1 MSSCRV
7 RLSAY
12 RILDLLSAP
21 GSSPSPPF
29 KGGEGRG
36 EEGRL
41 ACRCACVSAVG
52 CPSPLPFPR
61 SFLTGRGS
69 AVRAINTSGIL
80 AICIALAFGPL
91 AARADH
97 VIIGCIGDYGSG
109 TTNEENV
116 ARLVKSWRPDFIIT
130 LGDNNYPAG
139 AEHTIDRNIGQF
151 YHGFIHPYAGFY
163 GAGAATNRF
172 FPCLGNHDYLTNNA
186 RPYFDYFALPG
197 NERYYTCTQGPVQ
210 LFCLNMCQQEPDGVT
225 ADSVQARWLRQE
237 LAASSA
243 PWRLVYFHQSPY
255 SSGAVHGSWTH
266 ECDFARWP
274 FREWGASAVLS
285 GHDHLY
291 ERITVNGLTY
301 FVNGLGGESWDH
313 LRFPRVRGSQRF
325 HTADYGAMRID
336 ATETNL
342 VFRFVNWQGKLLDTH
357 VMKGRPA
364 PAR

>member
-1 MSSCRV
+1 
-7 RLSAY
+7 
-12 RILDLLSAP
+12 
-21 GSSPSPPF
+21 
-29 KGGEGRG
+29 
-36 EEGRL
+36 
-41 ACRCACVSAVG
+41 VSAVG